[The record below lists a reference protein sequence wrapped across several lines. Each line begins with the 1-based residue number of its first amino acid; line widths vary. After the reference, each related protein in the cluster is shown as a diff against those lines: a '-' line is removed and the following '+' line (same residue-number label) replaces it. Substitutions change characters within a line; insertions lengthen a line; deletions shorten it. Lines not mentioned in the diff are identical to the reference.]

1 MRKRLNNKGF
11 TLMEVLTVIV
21 VITAVMMITLPLIG
35 SITKKNQD
43 ELYHSYEKMM
53 EEYARASGIKNK
65 DKIMLSELDGLDQIK
80 KECGINNGFVIV
92 ENVSLNYK
100 AYIKCGDKYKTDE
113 YDSAIQSTGT
123 IKSCPGC
130 KFMYSTNTMYTTWNT
145 SNKVPTKITS
155 GLYDNYEELI
165 NVTGKNYFIG
175 IKLNS
180 NNQVTNAYACGIKD
194 NVPFCI
200 EGSNGNDLSKYTLN
214 KNVLVSNNLYG
225 NTCDEEAYTSSDSG
239 NETEFVSADYLSC
252 GSTDDTE
259 SIFANTDSEGHAYVG
274 IDWNHNCSVSP
285 SGYILCE

>member
-92 ENVSLNYK
+92 DNVSLNYK
-100 AYIKCGDKYKTDE
+100 AYIKCGDKYKTYG
-113 YDSAIQSTGT
+113 YDSTMQSTGT
-123 IKSCPGC
+123 IESCPGC

-145 SNKVPTKITS
+145 SNKMPTKITS

-165 NVTGKNYFIG
+165 ETTGENYFLG
-175 IKLNS
+175 VKLNS
-180 NNQVTNAYACGIKD
+180 NNQVTNAYVCGIKD

-200 EGSNGNDLSKYTLN
+200 EGTKDGSKYAANQRILQGASLWN
-214 KNVLVSNNLYG
+214 
-225 NTCDEEAYTSSDSG
+225 NTCTIKEYCIECGPFDFSNILSAGTYSIGIVNVFLTDEDGCIVLHDGEFHCSSK
-239 NETEFVSADYLSC
+239 FY
-252 GSTDDTE
+252 
-259 SIFANTDSEGHAYVG
+259 
-274 IDWNHNCSVSP
+274 
-285 SGYILCE
+285 